1 MAVADDF
8 ANINDLTSQG
18 RKLRTM
24 PANSDSVD
32 WTRIPKALLILTTG
46 NIAITAVDGNYDSSD
61 VVTTTSLVIPVT
73 AGQVFDAVR
82 VRRMWNTGTTATFLA
97 IF

>member
-1 MAVADDF
+1 MAVTDDF

-18 RKLRTM
+18 RALRTM

-32 WTRIPKALLILTTG
+32 WTRIPKALIILTAG
-46 NIAITAVDGNYDSSD
+46 NIAVTAVDGNLDNAGA
-61 VVTTTSLVIPVT
+61 VTATSLVIPVT
-73 AGQVFDAVR
+73 QGQIFSAVR
-82 VRRMWNTGTTATFLA
+82 IKRMWNAGTTATFLA